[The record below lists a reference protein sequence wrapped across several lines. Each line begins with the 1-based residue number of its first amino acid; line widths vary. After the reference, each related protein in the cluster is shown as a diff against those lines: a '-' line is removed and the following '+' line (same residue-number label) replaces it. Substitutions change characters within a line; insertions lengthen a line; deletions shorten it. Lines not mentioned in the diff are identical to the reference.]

1 MSIASKVKTNLTK
14 FVPAALRKRFGMAH
28 RKPRKRGRGRR

>member
-1 MSIASKVKTNLTK
+1 MSIASKVKTNLKK

-28 RKPRKRGRGRR
+28 KKHKRGRR